1 MIGYPDIRDYVPV
14 CRDRIQCDRDEAEK
28 MGLFC
33 MDLEEQEYL
42 SIFKDCISSIQDPGI
57 PIDPEVFKNVIAKGH
72 LKADAELRLY
82 GEYIQDRY
90 GNTFSVKEAYPV
102 SDDVYYI
109 SAKVY
114 EEAVFYPF
122 RRRCGCQLFLMEPS
136 GRLVNTGCLYSS
148 RIADV
153 QGVRMIPKI

>member
-1 MIGYPDIRDYVPV
+1 MFFAKAY
-14 CRDRIQCDRDEAEK
+14 EK
-28 MGLFC
+28 YAGL
-33 MDLEEQEYL
+33 
-42 SIFKDCISSIQDPGI
+42 
-57 PIDPEVFKNVIAKGH
+57 

-82 GEYIQDRY
+82 GEYVQDRY

-136 GRLVNTGCLYSS
+136 GRLVNTGCFYSS